1 MARARLA
8 VRLSLQACKSGKSTV
23 LVLSSSD
30 IAFDTATLGLDV
42 GVHSKPICDEWAVR
56 WAALSIFRDPLPEC
70 CSRLE
75 RLPEREWRRLL
86 RWLHL
91 SGLALYVLDR
101 MVELER
107 TGWMPDSILDQLKS
121 NLADNAE
128 RAHGMALESA
138 DIQSD
143 FQQAGLSYA
152 LLKGLSLWPIAVP
165 RPELRSQFDLD
176 YLVAERHGTQ
186 ARRILEHR
194 GYRLYAI
201 SGRSWEFK
209 RTEKPG
215 VTLKDIYKPFPSYAV
230 ELHLEPH
237 AMGRSTTLDRVE
249 SRELFGI
256 EMPVLAPVDLFLG
269 QALHLC
275 KHLCGEFS
283 RASLLLEFRRH
294 SLARGNDHT
303 FWSNV
308 RVAGESSRRAAL
320 GLGIVTLLITRVMGG
335 FAPQELTSWTV
346 NRLPASPRL
355 WVELYGLRAALG
367 SFPGTKLYLLLQQA
381 MDPEDISSRRTRR
394 NALIPLRLPPPVIK
408 AFPNEAI
415 NVRISRYRMQIQH
428 VLLRLRFHVAEGL
441 RYAWELHRWNGQ
453 KRRLGQ

>member
-1 MARARLA
+1 MASLAIRLLLRARD
-8 VRLSLQACKSGKSTV
+8 SEEPTV
-23 LVLSSSD
+23 PVLSSSEISCD
-30 IAFDTATLGLDV
+30 AATLGSNA
-42 GVHSKPICDEWAVR
+42 GVHSKPLCNEWAAR
-56 WAALSIFRDPLPEC
+56 WAALLLFRDPPPEC

-75 RLPEREWRRLL
+75 KLSEREWRRLL

-101 MVELER
+101 MVELEL
-107 TGWMPDSILDQLKS
+107 TGWMPDFMLEQLQC

-128 RAHGMALESA
+128 RTRGMAVESA
-138 DIQSD
+138 DIQRD

-176 YLVAERHGTQ
+176 YLVAERHGPR
-186 ARRILEHR
+186 ARRILERR
-194 GYRLYAI
+194 GYRLYSI

-215 VTLKDIYKPFPSYAV
+215 VTLKDIYKPFPSHAV

-237 AMGRSTTLDRVE
+237 AMGRSAILDRVE
-249 SRELFGI
+249 FRKLCGI
-256 EMPVLAPVDLFLG
+256 QMPVLARVDLFLG
-269 QALHLC
+269 QALHLY

-294 SLARGNDHT
+294 ALARDNDHA
-303 FWSNV
+303 FWRSLRAAAESNQ
-308 RVAGESSRRAAL
+308 RTAL
-320 GLGIVTLLITRVMGG
+320 GLGIVTLVITRAMGG
-335 FAPQELTSWTV
+335 FAPQELTSWTM

-355 WVELYGLRAALG
+355 WVEMYGLRAAVG

-381 MDPEDISSRRTRR
+381 MNSEGVPPRRTHR
-394 NALIPLRLPPPVIK
+394 NALLPSRLPPPVIK
-408 AFPNEAI
+408 AFPNEAMA
-415 NVRISRYRMQIQH
+415 VRISRYRMQLEHI
-428 VLLRLRFHVAEGL
+428 LLRLRFHFVEGF

-453 KRRLGQ
+453 RRRLGQ